1 MRLYRPLNMDLPLQ
15 GLFPGTLP
23 GRFLGRSHLE
33 TWPLGALPAVRQA
46 PARRVKGMRVG
57 AIRFEVRFEPLC
69 RFEIPSRH
77 SQATPADP
85 RKLLWAPR
93 CCSPVRS
100 PRCGDDAAGWGRR
113 LEMSEKKRLTPRF
126 GGRQTPRFAR
136 GGAAPRGSAGD
147 DDAVEDGAVD
157 AVDAVDAVSLTLED
171 GAVSPDVYH
180 EPLFQLSPRGAA
192 RWQEKAAPGSPRAPR
207 RQPFANRE
215 PPFARRES
223 VDGNRLRSASH
234 AHARQQ
240 RRYAAQSEILLRAVN
255 AGSEFSA
262 RPRAASACDA
272 DRAPPAADRRR
283 KTVGDAPLGDLFDD
297 SSDSSDDAIYPPRHA
312 HPLDDAHPRFD
323 DDADSSDDAIYP
335 SRHAHPRQRPP
346 R

>member
-1 MRLYRPLNMDLPLQ
+1 
-15 GLFPGTLP
+15 
-23 GRFLGRSHLE
+23 
-33 TWPLGALPAVRQA
+33 
-46 PARRVKGMRVG
+46 MRVG

-100 PRCGDDAAGWGRR
+100 PRCGDDAAGW
-113 LEMSEKKRLTPRF
+113 
-126 GGRQTPRFAR
+126 